1 MLWQRHGETDHNK
14 AGIVQGHLDV
24 PLNAQGVAQAAVT
37 GRWFAEQGIRFDEAW
52 SSDLSRARVV
62 RALLQIVYYAAESHA
77 CTPQSAV
84 PIGSCC

>member
-1 MLWQRHGETDHNK
+1 M
-14 AGIVQGHLDV
+14 

-62 RALLQIVYYAAESHA
+62 RPVCRNVRCKRIVPARTRGSADLKSENAANF
-77 CTPQSAV
+77 
-84 PIGSCC
+84 